1 MKSSRFNV
9 MSALAFAWTLLH
21 PEVGMALCYE
31 WKGGQEC
38 IPDEPAPATP
48 ETSTPLPMQP
58 PYVITPPSKGGVNIE
73 VPDFETRS
81 INGRP
86 AGIIKQ
92 DAIVIPPSKVIER

>member
-1 MKSSRFNV
+1 
-9 MSALAFAWTLLH
+9 
-21 PEVGMALCYE
+21 
-31 WKGGQEC
+31 
-38 IPDEPAPATP
+38 
-48 ETSTPLPMQP
+48 MQP